1 VKTVSGEF
9 YAGHKAEEIPRFA
22 LIDGRRL
29 EVCEILARKR
39 VFDSR
44 TGKVTDFFTCRLE
57 DGRIVSV
64 AAPTPCAPVPDRPK

>member
-1 VKTVSGEF
+1 MKTVSGEF
-9 YAGHKAEEIPRFA
+9 YAGHKAAEVPRFA
-22 LIDGRRL
+22 FVDGRRL
-29 EVCEILARKR
+29 EVRAILARKR

-64 AAPTPCAPVPDRPK
+64 AAPTSCPPVPDRPK